1 MANRDVPVNGKRS
14 KLSLLKS
21 GKLVLTDANRIV
33 VWATDTFSYLSV
45 SLHLNDLGNLV
56 LTNSEHVVLWQS
68 FDSPTDTLLPL
79 QPLTRT
85 TKLVSSRSQS
95 NVSSGFYTFYFDN
108 NNLLSL
114 LFDNQNISSVY
125 WPSPWLVSW
134 EAGRSTYN
142 SSRVAILN
150 SFGNFSS
157 SDDLTFLS
165 TEYGSLMQR
174 RLKVDYDGN
183 VRLYSRKKAGD
194 EWSVSWQAFSE
205 PCQIHGICGPNGLC
219 SYVPGSGKRKCS
231 CLPGYE
237 IVNHTDWSFGCQ
249 PTFKFESC
257 SRSDSKFHRVSST
270 DFYGYDY
277 GFFPN
282 KTYNECVDLCL
293 KLCNCKG
300 FQYKFS
306 FDKGYKCFPKTLL
319 LNGFQTPNISG
330 DIYLRFPID
339 YNIPEE
345 KPHVDFSLNC
355 ANQSDPSN
363 EVLLDWTYNRKPE
376 HQWVTFML
384 WIVSGLGGLEIVC
397 FLIVCCVLFRT
408 QRNEAEDMRGYLL
421 ATAGFKRFSFAE
433 LKKATKGFKRE
444 IGRGAGGIV
453 YKGVL
458 SDARVAAIKR
468 LDEVNQG
475 EAEFLAEVNTIGRL
489 NHMHLIEMWGYCS
502 EGKHKLL
509 VYEYMELGSLK
520 QNLSSDVLDWKKRFE
535 IAAGT
540 AKGLAYLHEE
550 CLEWILHCDVKPQ
563 NILLDSNYQPKVAD
577 FGLSKLLSRGE
588 ISNPSV
594 SRVRGTRGYLAP
606 EWVSNQ
612 PITSKVDVY
621 SYGIVVLE
629 MLTGKS
635 PIASV
640 QVVNSRGET
649 EHRRLVSWVRDN
661 IKETSGLWLEKI
673 IDPSMNGEYNVRK
686 MEMLVEVA
694 LKCVEDDKDAR
705 PTMSQVVEMLE
716 DH

>member
-1 MANRDVPVNGKRS
+1 MVAFMFIFFSFLVLALISSPLLSSSASDTLNGGHSLSVEKSHDDVLVSPNGTFSAGFQAVGDNVYCFAVWFKNHPGDPNISEVVWMANRDVPVNGKRS

-376 HQWVTFML
+376 HQWVTFM
-384 WIVSGLGGLEIVC
+384 
-397 FLIVCCVLFRT
+397 F
-408 QRNEAEDMRGYLL
+408 
-421 ATAGFKRFSFAE
+421 
-433 LKKATKGFKRE
+433 
-444 IGRGAGGIV
+444 
-453 YKGVL
+453 
-458 SDARVAAIKR
+458 
-468 LDEVNQG
+468 
-475 EAEFLAEVNTIGRL
+475 
-489 NHMHLIEMWGYCS
+489 
-502 EGKHKLL
+502 
-509 VYEYMELGSLK
+509 
-520 QNLSSDVLDWKKRFE
+520 
-535 IAAGT
+535 
-540 AKGLAYLHEE
+540 
-550 CLEWILHCDVKPQ
+550 
-563 NILLDSNYQPKVAD
+563 
-577 FGLSKLLSRGE
+577 
-588 ISNPSV
+588 
-594 SRVRGTRGYLAP
+594 
-606 EWVSNQ
+606 
-612 PITSKVDVY
+612 
-621 SYGIVVLE
+621 
-629 MLTGKS
+629 
-635 PIASV
+635 V